1 MNARQF
7 AEANRSTPKDAPP
20 IKPPRIVIPRA
31 GVRFAAD
38 VDPLRQATFFDPQ
51 TSGGL
56 LLSICPRR
64 AEDVRQAFAAAGVP
78 LWEIGE
84 VREGAGIDVTA

>member
-1 MNARQF
+1 
-7 AEANRSTPKDAPP
+7 
-20 IKPPRIVIPRA
+20 
-31 GVRFAAD
+31 VRFTPD
-38 VDPLRQATFFDPQ
+38 VDPLLQAAFFDPQ

-64 AEDVRQAFAAAGVP
+64 AEDVRAAFSAADVP

-84 VREGAGIDVTA
+84 VREGAGIDVSA